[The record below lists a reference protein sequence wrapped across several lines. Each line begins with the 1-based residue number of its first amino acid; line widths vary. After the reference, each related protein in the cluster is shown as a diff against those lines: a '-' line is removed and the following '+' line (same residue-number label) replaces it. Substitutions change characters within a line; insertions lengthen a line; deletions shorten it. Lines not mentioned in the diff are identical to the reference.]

1 MKKKNVINFEVPN
14 QYKLKDLIFAVNKP
28 LIGKKGTHFQK
39 LLKDWSQITGTNTS
53 QISVPI
59 KISSIK
65 RQDNQE
71 NILYIATNNA
81 SVAMELGYRS
91 GIIKEQ
97 INFYFGYNYINQIKF
112 IQSVFQVNRDNIID
126 HKEVSAETI
135 ETAYSLTNIYHEDD
149 ELKLVLI
156 EIAKELILKR

>member
-1 MKKKNVINFEVPN
+1 MKKKNSINFEVPN
-14 QYKLKDLIFAVNKP
+14 QYKLKELIFHINKP

-39 LLKDWSQITGTNTS
+39 LLKDWSQITGTNIS

-65 RQDNQE
+65 RQDNYE

-112 IQSVFQVNRDNIID
+112 IQSVFQVNIDNIID
-126 HKEVSAETI
+126 HKEFSTETI
-135 ETAYSLTNIYHEDD
+135 ETAYSLTKIYHEDD